1 MATNA
6 SWKWLQKYKL
16 SNKVSFVTNDQGTP
30 LSGHEM
36 FQEIESFWRTQ
47 WPADTQAERSNLL
60 QQLHDT
66 APWPQNPRSPV
77 LRPIRG
83 IDLKNKAMNMT
94 SKAVGPDQWSAQEIV
109 HFPDQLLELYAEFFN
124 KLETHGQ
131 WPKALLQWRQ
141 VLIPKPGKD
150 TGIAKDLRPISI
162 GSIWYRIYSSI
173 RITQYS
179 NWVERAGPEFHGG
192 LRHRG
197 TATAL
202 LGPLCAWQRT
212 QNDDISPGVR
222 RRIIA
227 RRRLIRYMGASD
239 LSKAFDRLHGTLA
252 GQALQRMGYPP
263 DVVRA
268 WQSAWHGQE
277 RFLQLGNQTSQNP
290 VGEIFCLPQGDP
302 ASPMGL
308 LAPLAEAMKRLQEAH
323 PIHTHGQ
330 NIWRCFVDDRSWWC
344 SKMSTCLSIA
354 EGWRQEVARLNMDEN
369 RSKADFAVVGATQTR
384 TRMNLEIQQR
394 GLPGQVLSR
403 PKVLGTRIESKRCF
417 SKAEAEEKDRFHHAA
432 GFAHAIVSLPG
443 GCKQKAQWVKEP
455 RNSTTWSSGA
465 SALKTKGL
473 AYSN

>member
-1 MATNA
+1 MDPFDDTISDSLH
-6 SWKWLQKYKL
+6 SWIL
-16 SNKVSFVTNDQGTP
+16 SQ
-30 LSGHEM
+30 
-36 FQEIESFWRTQ
+36 IESFSSSHQQERLRQWRPMPLGNGFKNISSPIRLVLSPTTRA
-47 WPADTQAERSNLL
+47 PPCLAMKCFRKSNHFGERNAADTQAERSNLL

-227 RRRLIRYMGASD
+227 RQRLIRYTGASD

-323 PIHTHGQ
+323 KTFGD
-330 NIWRCFVDDRSWWC
+330 VSW
-344 SKMSTCLSIA
+344 MT
-354 EGWRQEVARLNMDEN
+354 
-369 RSKADFAVVGATQTR
+369 
-384 TRMNLEIQQR
+384 
-394 GLPGQVLSR
+394 
-403 PKVLGTRIESKRCF
+403 
-417 SKAEAEEKDRFHHAA
+417 AA
-432 GFAHAIVSLPG
+432 G
-443 GCKQKAQWVKEP
+443 
-455 RNSTTWSSGA
+455 GA
-465 SALKTKGL
+465 AR
-473 AYSN
+473 